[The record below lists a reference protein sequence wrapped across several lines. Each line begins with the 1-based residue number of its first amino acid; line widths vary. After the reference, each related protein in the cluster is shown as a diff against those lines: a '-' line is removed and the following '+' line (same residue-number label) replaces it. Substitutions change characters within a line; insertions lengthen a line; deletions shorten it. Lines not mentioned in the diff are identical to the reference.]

1 MAQAVGIQQTLNINE
16 LLNNERPDWNAV
28 MNYVAL
34 IYKHFQAPKDT
45 ETTTT
50 ATPVTTATNTSF
62 KAQKNV
68 IQSAGTGNT
77 NLTGLPK
84 TGRSSSSSPTALR
97 HIASSVQQHTQ
108 LPMSLS
114 ASTTST
120 SSNASSFSA
129 SSSSSSISK
138 TIN

>member
-1 MAQAVGIQQTLNINE
+1 MAQSVGIQQTLNINE

-34 IYKHFQAPKDT
+34 VYKHFQAPKDT

-50 ATPVTTATNTSF
+50 NVSF
-62 KAQKNV
+62 KGQKSV
-68 IQSAGTGNT
+68 TQSAGAATAI
-77 NLTGLPK
+77 LTGVSK

-97 HIASSVQQHTQ
+97 HIASSVQQHAQ